1 MKIFV
6 TGGTGFVGSY
16 LTGGF
21 ARLGHEVSVL
31 TRSMGGGGRILPRG
45 ASFVEGDPRKPGPW
59 QQRAAEHDV
68 IVNLAGASIFTIWT
82 KRARRAIMD
91 SRLLATRNVV
101 DAIAAAPGKIQLLS
115 TSAVGYY
122 GSREDDALL
131 DETSPPGDD
140 FLAEV
145 GRRWESEAGRAESLG
160 ARVVL
165 CRFGI
170 ILGADGGALAK
181 MAPAFKYC
189 VGSPLGGGRQWF
201 PWIHQQD
208 LLNIMI
214 FLLEH
219 PHISG
224 PVNCTA
230 PSPVRNEEMSK
241 ILAQV
246 LHRPLFMPSV
256 PGFVLRTILGEF
268 GDVLLK
274 GQRAVPS
281 RLLDEGFRFQ
291 FPTFKEALVDLLG

>member
-1 MKIFV
+1 MKLFI

-21 ARLGHEVSVL
+21 TRLGHEVSVL
-31 TRSMGGGGRILPRG
+31 TRSMGTGRTLPQG
-45 ASFVEGDPRKPGPW
+45 ASFVEGDPRESGPW

-68 IVNLAGASIFTIWT
+68 IVNLAGATIFTLWT
-82 KRARRAIMD
+82 RKARRAIMD
-91 SRLLATRNVV
+91 SRMLTTRHVV
-101 DAIAAAPGKIQLLS
+101 DAMAAAPGKIQLLS
-115 TSAVGYY
+115 ASAVGYY
-122 GSREDDALL
+122 GSREDDVLL
-131 DETSPPGDD
+131 DEMSPPGDD

-145 GRRWESEAGRAESLG
+145 GRRWESEAGRAKSLG

-165 CRFGI
+165 CRLGI

-189 VGSPLGGGRQWF
+189 VGSPLGGGKQWF

-208 LLNIMI
+208 LLNIMS

-219 PHISG
+219 PHIVG

-230 PSPVRNEEMSK
+230 PAPVRNEEMSK

-256 PGFVLRTILGEF
+256 PRFVLKTILGEF

-274 GQRAVPS
+274 GQRAIPR
-281 RLLDEGFRFQ
+281 RLLDEGFQFR